1 MTDLVIYYSRTNN
14 TELVAQTIQEETGAD
29 LLKINDKKN
38 RSGPL
43 GYLKGGFD
51 AFREKTTEIEYD
63 KVNLKNYDTVYLGTP
78 VWASKPTPAIL
89 QFIRENDFGGV
100 KVITFCTT
108 GSSGD
113 ETTINY
119 MNHLIVSGGGK
130 VKMSFAIIVSQDDI
144 KESTI
149 AALRDE

>member
-1 MTDLVIYYSRTNN
+1 MTDLVVYYSRTNN
-14 TELVAQTIQEETGAD
+14 TKLAAQTIHEEIGAD
-29 LLKINDKKN
+29 LLEIKDKKN
-38 RSGPL
+38 RSGPI
-43 GYLKGGFD
+43 GYLIGGFD
-51 AFREKTTEIEYD
+51 AFREKTTEIEYE
-63 KVNLKNYDTVYLGTP
+63 KVNLKDYDTVYIGTP

-89 QFIRENDFGGV
+89 QFLRENDLGGV
-100 KVITFCTT
+100 KFVTFCTT

-130 VKMSFAIIVSQDDI
+130 VKKSFSVVVSGNDI
-144 KESTI
+144 KELTV

>member
-1 MTDLVIYYSRTNN
+1 MTDLVVYYSRTEN
-14 TELVAQTIQEETGAD
+14 TKRAAQTIKEEIGAD
-29 LLKINDKKN
+29 LLEIKDKKN

-51 AFREKTTEIEYD
+51 AFREKTTDIEYD
-63 KVNLKNYDTVYLGTP
+63 KVDLKSYDTIYVGTP

-100 KVITFCTT
+100 KVVTFCTT
-108 GSSGD
+108 GSSGV

-119 MNHLIVSGGGK
+119 MNHLIISGGGK
-130 VKMSFAIIVSQDDI
+130 VKKSFSIKVSEDDI
-144 KESTI
+144 KESTV

>member
-1 MTDLVIYYSRTNN
+1 MTDLVVYYSRTEN
-14 TELVAQTIQEETGAD
+14 TKLAAQTIKEEIGAD
-29 LLKINDKKN
+29 LLEIKDKKN

-51 AFREKTTEIEYD
+51 AFREKTTDIEYD
-63 KVNLKNYDTVYLGTP
+63 KVDLKSYDTVYVGTP

-100 KVITFCTT
+100 KVVTFCTT
-108 GSSGD
+108 GSSGV

-119 MNHLIVSGGGK
+119 MNHLIISGGGK
-130 VKMSFAIIVSQDDI
+130 VKKTLTIKVYEDDI
-144 KESTI
+144 KESTV

>member
-1 MTDLVIYYSRTNN
+1 MADLVVYYSRTEN
-14 TELVAQTIQEETGAD
+14 TKLVAQTIQEETGAD
-29 LLKINDKKN
+29 LLEIKDKKN
-38 RSGPL
+38 RSGPI

-51 AFREKTTEIEYD
+51 AFREKTTQIEYD
-63 KVNLKNYDTVYLGTP
+63 KVDLKNYDMVYIGTP

-89 QFIRENDFGGV
+89 QFLRENDLGGV

-108 GSSGD
+108 GSSGN

-130 VKMSFAIIVSQDDI
+130 VKKSFSIIVSQDDI
-144 KESTI
+144 KESTV